1 MGIRGIRFVAGNV
14 RPERSC
20 SDCAWRS
27 TAEVS
32 LVGTGWYWLVLV
44 GVAIVCLSLSVAIF
58 IDIADD
64 GLLSAPLDTLAVLL
78 LVGGVVEMISAMVA
92 HLRIN

>member
-1 MGIRGIRFVAGNV
+1 MPGAQLLKSR
-14 RPERSC
+14 
-20 SDCAWRS
+20 
-27 TAEVS
+27 
-32 LVGTGWYWLVLV
+32 WLVLV